1 MSAFIIGSTGLVGAQ
16 LLKVAAESNKFE
28 TVHTVSRR
36 PVDGRDKVQGVVETD
51 TAKWPEVIRENSKGV
66 RTFFSAF
73 GTTRADAGGVENFK
87 KIDYG
92 INYECAKAA
101 KEAGIETF
109 VLVSSLGANE
119 SSMLFYLK
127 SKGKLENDIIA
138 LEFPRTIIIR
148 PGALLGKRQKSQGIA
163 NEIFQK
169 WGNMVKGTPFK
180 FTAYPITGEEVAKV
194 AVHLASEP
202 LTQGDGPV
210 VKAVGTS
217 ELDHLVKS
225 LE

>member
-16 LLKVAAESNKFE
+16 LLKVAANSNNFE
-28 TVHTVSRR
+28 TVYTVSRR
-36 PVDGRDKVQGVVETD
+36 SAGGGDKVKGIVETD
-51 TAKWPEVIRENSKGV
+51 SDKWPDIIRENSKGV

-101 KEAGIETF
+101 KEAGVETF
-109 VLVSSLGANE
+109 VLVSSVGANE

-138 LEFPRTIIIR
+138 LKFPRTIIIR
-148 PGALLGKRQKSQGIA
+148 PGALLGKREKSQSFA
-163 NEIFQK
+163 NDLFQK
-169 WGNMVKGTPFK
+169 FGAMVKGTPLK
-180 FTAYPITGEEVAKV
+180 FIAYPITGEEVGKV

-202 LTQGDGPV
+202 FPQDNGEV
-210 VKAVGTS
+210 VKIVS
-217 ELDHLVKS
+217 KNELDDLVKS

>member
-16 LLKVAAESNKFE
+16 LLKIAAESSKFE
-28 TVHTVSRR
+28 TVNTVSRR
-36 PVDGRDKVQGVVETD
+36 PVDGGDKVHDVVETD
-51 TAKWPEVIRENSKGV
+51 TDKWPEVIRENSKGV

-73 GTTRADAGGVENFK
+73 GTTKADAGGAENFK

-119 SSMLFYLK
+119 SSMFFYLK
-127 SKGKLENDIIA
+127 TKGKLENDIIA
-138 LEFPRTIIIR
+138 LKFPRTIILR
-148 PGALLGKRQKSQGIA
+148 PGALLGKREKSKGMA
-163 NEIFQK
+163 NDLAQK

-180 FTAYPITGEEVAKV
+180 FTAYPITGEELSKV

-202 LTQGDGPV
+202 LTQGDDPV
-210 VKAVGTS
+210 VKAVGGN
-217 ELDHLVKS
+217 ELDELVKN
-225 LE
+225 LK